1 MRIENIPPI
10 QNGDK
15 IRFAYLKIPNPI
27 EETVIAAPDNLPEE
41 LKLDKYI
48 DRDMQFDKAF
58 LEPIRSITKIIGW
71 EIEKRSTLEDF
82 FT

>member
-1 MRIENIPPI
+1 MLNS
-10 QNGDK
+10 
-15 IRFAYLKIPNPI
+15 NPDVSSGLQRASPSSI
-27 EETVIAAPDNLPEE
+27 EETVIAAPDNLPTE

-48 DRDMQFDKAF
+48 DRDLQFDKAF
-58 LEPIRSITKIIGW
+58 LEPIKSITNIIGW